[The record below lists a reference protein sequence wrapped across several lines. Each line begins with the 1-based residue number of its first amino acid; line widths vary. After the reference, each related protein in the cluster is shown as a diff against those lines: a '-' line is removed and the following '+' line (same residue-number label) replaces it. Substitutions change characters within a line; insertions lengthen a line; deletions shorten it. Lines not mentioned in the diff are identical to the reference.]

1 MKRFVLALVLIVLA
15 EPAEAG
21 LRPLPESTCKKV
33 RWGVAAF
40 GPEIAIQ
47 WAKDQGYTSVQ
58 IVRAK
63 RCLTAKGEGHAVH
76 Q

>member
-1 MKRFVLALVLIVLA
+1 MLRIFGITLALVVSQ
-15 EPAEAG
+15 PAAAWK
-21 LRPLPESTCKKV
+21 LRPLPEGTCKKV

-47 WAKDQGYTSVQ
+47 WARDNGYTSIQ

-63 RCLTAKGEGHAVH
+63 KCLLAKGE
-76 Q
+76 